1 MMGALHQPTRARE
14 NLAWGFACQVVCQV
28 WIGLRGNL
36 LWSIPG
42 ISIDQPLEPI
52 PESFSQTGCAGTSG
66 KARNRYTL
74 GTITIDHDDVARET
88 LALGDPCASPAPA
101 RRSSEAWLR
110 SDQRWTCQRA
120 NIQQPSEVS
129 HFLWPIG
136 NQPCKQFVLAK
147 STVWM

>member
-28 WIGLRGNL
+28 WIGLRGIIVIHSRNIYRPTARTNPWVFFTDRVRWHL
-36 LWSIPG
+36 GKGYKPLHPWHDHHRSRRRCQGNPG
-42 ISIDQPLEPI
+42 AGWPL
-52 PESFSQTGCAGTSG
+52 
-66 KARNRYTL
+66 R
-74 GTITIDHDDVARET
+74 VAR
-88 LALGDPCASPAPA
+88 ASTSLF
-101 RRSSEAWLR
+101 RSVAKVWSKV
-110 SDQRWTCQRA
+110 TCQRA